1 MDPRSSRLIMTVAL
15 VGMVVIVAIVFGVV
29 QLLG

>member
-1 MDPRSSRLIMTVAL
+1 MTVAL